1 MRLSS
6 EIKIGIIITTA
17 IAATIWGLNFL
28 KGRNILTRVDT
39 YYAVFNN
46 IGGLEKNSKIFIS
59 GYNVGQVG
67 DIVFN
72 LKGNNSLIVSLEIE
86 KQYKL
91 PVPSS
96 AILYDADFMGT
107 KAVEIILGSSDDI
120 HISGDT
126 LEATVRAGLTD
137 QLEQQLSPVKDK
149 AENLIVTVDSLM
161 SAMAYVFDRE
171 SADLLKSSI
180 QKMESSVDGMEVMLA
195 KDGKLNLLIS
205 NMESI
210 TENLKNHNEELAAAM
225 SNIESITDS
234 IAKSD
239 LKETINNTNRTL
251 EQTHQILEKINDG
264 EGTIGM
270 LINNDTLYRNIE
282 SLSKELELL
291 LKDLQ
296 ENPKKYVNVSVFG
309 KSDKKE
315 KK

>member
-39 YYAVFNN
+39 YYAVLND

-72 LKGNNSLIVSLEIE
+72 LKGNNSLTVSLEIE

-107 KAVEIILGSSDDI
+107 KAIEIILGSSENI

-161 SAMAYVFDRE
+161 TAMAYVFDRE

-180 QKMESSVDGMEVMLA
+180 QKMESSVDGMEIMLA

-210 TENLKNHNEELAAAM
+210 TENLKKYNEELAAAM
-225 SNIESITDS
+225 SNVESITDS

-251 EQTHQILEKINDG
+251 EQTHQILVKINEG

-270 LINNDTLYRNIE
+270 LVNNDTLYHNIVA
-282 SLSKELELL
+282 LSKELELL

>member
-1 MRLSS
+1 
-6 EIKIGIIITTA
+6 
-17 IAATIWGLNFL
+17 
-28 KGRNILTRVDT
+28 
-39 YYAVFNN
+39 
-46 IGGLEKNSKIFIS
+46 
-59 GYNVGQVG
+59 
-67 DIVFN
+67 
-72 LKGNNSLIVSLEIE
+72 
-86 KQYKL
+86 
-91 PVPSS
+91 
-96 AILYDADFMGT
+96 MGT

-251 EQTHQILEKINDG
+251 EQTHQILEKMKDMN
-264 EGTIGM
+264 E
-270 LINNDTLYRNIE
+270 E
-282 SLSKELELL
+282 ELMEDIWKNFSFDLCKKCRDIYLKSPLGLVNTEEL
-291 LKDLQ
+291 
-296 ENPKKYVNVSVFG
+296 
-309 KSDKKE
+309 
-315 KK
+315 